1 METKEKP
8 GPIDPLAYLAKIM
21 DIGYLLG
28 HGEIEEAE
36 RIVNWVT
43 AFYHAARMVRN
54 SVRSKWWAMDTIDN
68 QFIHDLID
76 AALGPGASEYE
87 HRLMFNGAKL
97 AWGIR
102 ELEQLPREMAMA
114 KAREIGRGK

>member
-1 METKEKP
+1 M
-8 GPIDPLAYLAKIM
+8 IPLKSTAYDLFSVW
-21 DIGYLLG
+21 
-28 HGEIEEAE
+28 HGECRKYRAWKQKKN
-36 RIVNWVT
+36 RD
-43 AFYHAARMVRN
+43 R
-54 SVRSKWWAMDTIDN
+54 WWAMDTIDN